1 MAVFSCLVNLVAEP
15 FDSDAAYDVKIGTL
29 SSWSQNAAFGW
40 YLSCFVIVPIS
51 HYILAMSSRTRAPL
65 PLIMSSTYA
74 AALWIASSGDVW
86 PARSFLI
93 ISIAGGF
100 LVMTLRYTISDYPQN
115 LAVDCMTMRCLTHP
129 PRACDSDVAS
139 PSATL
144 NDDSMEVDIAIPS
157 ACEKIG

>member
-1 MAVFSCLVNLVAEP
+1 MAVFSTCLVNLVAEP
-15 FDSDAAYDVKIGTL
+15 FDAAYDVKIGTL

-40 YLSCFVIVPIS
+40 YFSCFVIVPIS
-51 HYILAMSSRTRAPL
+51 PYVLAMSSKTRTPI

-86 PARSFLI
+86 PARYFLV

-100 LVMTLRYTISDYPQN
+100 LVMTLRYTTSDYPQN
-115 LAVDCMTMRCLTHP
+115 LAVDCMTMRCLTHA

-157 ACEKIG
+157 ACKKIG